1 MNPEAALEAV
11 LFVAEAPV
19 PEADLAEA
27 LELPL
32 AEVKAALAAR
42 AEQLEDE
49 SRGIVLRYAAG
60 GWRLYTKPEAL
71 PYLERFAETDGAARL
86 SKAALE
92 VLAVVAYRQ
101 PVTRSQI
108 AELRGVDSGSA
119 LRTLARRG
127 LVEETGRL
135 PGPGTPALYGTT
147 DLFLEAL
154 GMGSLSDLPPITD
167 HMPGPEA
174 AESLEQA
181 SFSPGSSGDRRPG
194 PES

>member
-1 MNPEAALEAV
+1 MKPEAALEAV
-11 LFVAEAPV
+11 LFVAETPV
-19 PEADLAEA
+19 PEAELAEA
-27 LELPL
+27 LELPR
-32 AEVKAALAAR
+32 AEVKALLAAW
-42 AEQLEDE
+42 AERLEE
-49 SRGIVLRYAAG
+49 EGRGVALRYAAG

-71 PYLERFAETDGAARL
+71 PYLERFAQTDGAARL

-135 PGPGTPALYGTT
+135 PAPGNPALYQTT
-147 DLFLEAL
+147 GLFLEAL
-154 GMGSLSDLPPITD
+154 GMGSLSDLPPIAD
-167 HMPGPEA
+167 HMPTPEA
-174 AESLEQA
+174 AESLDRESFPSGA
-181 SFSPGSSGDRRPG
+181 SSDRRSG
-194 PES
+194 SES

>member
-1 MNPEAALEAV
+1 MKPEAALEAV

-19 PEADLAEA
+19 PEEELAEA
-27 LELPL
+27 LDLPR
-32 AEVKAALAAR
+32 AEVKAALAAW
-42 AEQLEDE
+42 AERLEGE
-49 SRGIVLRYAAG
+49 GRGVALRYAAG

-71 PYLERFAETDGAARL
+71 PYLERFARTDGAARL

-135 PGPGTPALYGTT
+135 PAPGSPALYGTT
-147 DLFLEAL
+147 GLFLETL
-154 GMGSLSDLPPITD
+154 GMGSLSDLPPIAD
-167 HMPGPEA
+167 HMPAPEA
-174 AESLEQA
+174 AESLEQE
-181 SFSPGSSGDRRPG
+181 SFSPGASGDRPTR